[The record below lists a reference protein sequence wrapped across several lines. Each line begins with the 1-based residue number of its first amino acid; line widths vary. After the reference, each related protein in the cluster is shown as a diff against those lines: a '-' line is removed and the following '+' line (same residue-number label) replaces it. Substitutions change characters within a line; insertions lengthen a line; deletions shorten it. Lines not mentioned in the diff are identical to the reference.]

1 MARADKLFKRLTAA
15 RLDNTLEAEYRR
27 LAAVELLII
36 DDFALQP
43 LTPAQTTDFYEI
55 ITERHRRAST
65 VVTSNRDASEWLPLM
80 TDPLL
85 AQSAIDRLTST
96 CHELIVEGDSYRR
109 RQRPPHPRLTTPP
122 HPHHDAHVTG
132 QVVPRSRRTLA
143 PSSWRMTEEQRIQDQ
158 ALILP
163 ARPSQVFQRRRQAAR
178 VAIPA
183 RRQAASVH
191 VDNYPCSARHEQQAR
206 HTPSLATAVQHAAKP
221 HKYWRKNVVSTAQDR
236 YLPVRKRSAVQ
247 AITTH
252 LIARANRLTA
262 PSRALPR
269 SDLL

>member
-96 CHELIVEGDSYRR
+96 S
-109 RQRPPHPRLTTPP
+109 TSSSSKATPT
-122 HPHHDAHVTG
+122 V
-132 QVVPRSRRTLA
+132 
-143 PSSWRMTEEQRIQDQ
+143 
-158 ALILP
+158 
-163 ARPSQVFQRRRQAAR
+163 
-178 VAIPA
+178 
-183 RRQAASVH
+183 AASVR
-191 VDNYPCSARHEQQAR
+191 PR
-206 HTPSLATAVQHAAKP
+206 TPG
-221 HKYWRKNVVSTAQDR
+221 
-236 YLPVRKRSAVQ
+236 
-247 AITTH
+247 
-252 LIARANRLTA
+252 
-262 PSRALPR
+262 
-269 SDLL
+269 